1 MKILVYGAGVIGCEL
16 AHELCQ
22 GGNDVTILARGK
34 WQETI
39 QQNGLIIRHYG
50 QLRTTTDSIKTI
62 ELLKQ
67 NDCYD
72 LIFIVMQYSQ
82 VMKILPTLAE
92 NASRHLVLVGNN
104 VSSSYCSDQIL
115 KMAGQEKHVAFGFQ
129 GTGGYREKQR
139 VVSMHFKKVSMT
151 IGGLNGPLS
160 ANFLQLLQTA
170 FLKTDYQLN
179 WESHMEGWL
188 LSHAAH
194 ILPTAYLCYIHNGH
208 LKHSTKEQIHLAVDA
223 VAQAHQMLRQLG
235 YPIRP
240 DGEEDA
246 YTKSRTKKLR
256 SLYLMVKSPAGKF
269 VITTHC
275 TNAAAEMTSLSNAFD
290 QLRQKSNV
298 PMPAWDTLLQKVPMK
313 EIATTESGLSH

>member
-62 ELLKQ
+62 ELL
-67 NDCYD
+67 
-72 LIFIVMQYSQ
+72 
-82 VMKILPTLAE
+82 
-92 NASRHLVLVGNN
+92 
-104 VSSSYCSDQIL
+104 
-115 KMAGQEKHVAFGFQ
+115 
-129 GTGGYREKQR
+129 KQR

-298 PMPAWDTLLQKVPMK
+298 PMPAWDRLLQEVPMK

>member
-1 MKILVYGAGVIGCEL
+1 MRILVYGAGVIGCEL

-22 GGNDVTILARGK
+22 GGNDVTILARGE
-34 WQETI
+34 WRENI
-39 QQNGLIIRHYG
+39 QQNGLIIRHSG
-50 QLRTTTDSIKTI
+50 QLRTTTDYIQTI
-62 ELLKQ
+62 EILEQ

-72 LIFIVMQYSQ
+72 LIFVVMQYSQ

-104 VSSSYCSDQIL
+104 VSPSYCSDQIL
-115 KMAGQEKHVAFGFQ
+115 KIARGEKHIAFGFQ

-139 VVSMHFKKVSMT
+139 VVSMHFKVSMT
-151 IGGLNGPLS
+151 IGGLNSPLS
-160 ANFLQLLQTA
+160 TDFLQLLQTA
-170 FLKTDYQLN
+170 FRKTAYQLD

-194 ILPTAYLCYIHNGH
+194 ILPTAYLCYIHNGY
-208 LKHSTKEQIHLAVDA
+208 LKYSTNEQLHLAVDA

-240 DGEEDA
+240 DGEEDG
-246 YTKSRTKKLR
+246 YTISRKKKLR

-275 TNAAAEMTSLSNAFD
+275 INAIGEMTALSNAFD
-290 QLRQKSNV
+290 QLRQESNV

-313 EIATTESGLSH
+313 EIAAKESGLSH